1 MSDDAALLERIT
13 VGDVDAL
20 AKFIEARKPQLM
32 AYIHRR
38 LGPALKSK
46 VEAEDI
52 FQDSSVEAVRA
63 ITPEFPGDKDPFSW
77 LCQIAERKIVDAH
90 RHHFGAQK
98 RDAGRE
104 RSLDGRPAGRGDGEV
119 GLVNLLVKSMTT
131 PSKAFSRNARELRLQ
146 AALAEL
152 REDQREVIRL
162 KYVEGW
168 ASKDIANQIGKTD
181 AAVRVMLTRTLKQL
195 QAVLA
200 EQELR

>member
-1 MSDDAALLERIT
+1 MSEDAALLEKIA

-104 RSLDGRPAGRGDGEV
+104 RSLDGRPAGGGDGEV

-146 AALAEL
+146 AALADL

>member
-1 MSDDAALLERIT
+1 MSDEAALLEQIST
-13 VGDVDAL
+13 GDVDAL

-38 LGPALKSK
+38 LGAALKSK

-104 RSLDGRPAGRGDGEV
+104 RPLDGRPAGGGDNEI
-119 GLVNLLVKSMTT
+119 GLVNMLVKSMTT

-146 AALAEL
+146 AALAGL
-152 REDQREVIRL
+152 REEQREAIRL

-168 ASKDIANQIGKTD
+168 ASKDIANQLGKTD
-181 AAVRVMLTRTLKQL
+181 AAIRVMLTRTLKQL
-195 QAVLA
+195 QSVLA
-200 EQELR
+200 EQE

>member
-1 MSDDAALLERIT
+1 MSDEAALVEQIST
-13 VGDVDAL
+13 GDVDAL
-20 AKFIEARKPQLM
+20 AMFIDARKHHLM

-104 RSLDGRPAGRGDGEV
+104 RSLDGRPAGGAGEV

-131 PSKAFSRNARELRLQ
+131 PSKAFSRNARESRLQ

-168 ASKDIANQIGKTD
+168 PSKDIANELGKSD
-181 AAVRVMLTRTLKQL
+181 AAVRVLLTRTLKQL

>member
-1 MSDDAALLERIT
+1 MSDEAALLAKISAGE
-13 VGDVDAL
+13 VDAL

-38 LGPALKSK
+38 LGAALKSK

-52 FQDSSVEAVRA
+52 FQESSVEAIRA

-77 LCQIAERKIVDAH
+77 LCQIAERKIIDAH

-104 RSLDGRPAGRGDGEV
+104 RSLDRRPASGGDGEV

-146 AALAEL
+146 AALSGL
-152 REDQREVIRL
+152 RDDQREAIRL
-162 KYVEGW
+162 KYIEGW
-168 ASKDIANQIGKTD
+168 ASKDIANKLGKTD
-181 AAVRVMLTRTLKQL
+181 AAIRVMLTRTLKQL
-195 QAVLA
+195 QTVLA
-200 EQELR
+200 SQE

>member
-104 RSLDGRPAGRGDGEV
+104 RSLDGRPAGRGDETATV
-119 GLVNLLVKSMTT
+119 IQQSLNWPAVTFCTTHEKYRILPRRVSIRTSNCCHIAPSLVLPDAIFDPVLMLWDLWL
-131 PSKAFSRNARELRLQ
+131 SKTS
-146 AALAEL
+146 
-152 REDQREVIRL
+152 
-162 KYVEGW
+162 
-168 ASKDIANQIGKTD
+168 
-181 AAVRVMLTRTLKQL
+181 
-195 QAVLA
+195 
-200 EQELR
+200 